1 MLLIR
6 DSLKTGLIKKDS
18 IHNNYKPLL
27 EIIDKIDFCFEII
40 NLNNKK
46 KNDRLIEMKQIFCHF
61 YSLID
66 ELKLNENKDKQK
78 FTKKNFQERFI
89 KKHILTEEILLKLK
103 D

>member
-46 KNDRLIEMKQIFCHF
+46 KNDRLIEMK
-61 YSLID
+61 
-66 ELKLNENKDKQK
+66 
-78 FTKKNFQERFI
+78 
-89 KKHILTEEILLKLK
+89 
-103 D
+103 